1 MSKQR
6 VRNKVTSNSSL
17 GWISWIWIFKLT
29 TVLLVLGVV
38 ALIYIDAQI
47 RHRFEGHRWS
57 LPAKV
62 YARPLELF
70 TGQQLAQGQLKF
82 ELTQLGYRWVTQAK
96 APGQVQKTNQGMII
110 YSRGFRFVGGD
121 EQGHLVEVNLV
132 GDKIVGLRQTS
143 GASIAVLRLEPQ
155 LVGGIYPAH
164 NEDRE
169 LIQLDDLPNG
179 FIETLLAVEDRQYY
193 AHYGVSPWGI
203 MRAMWANIRA
213 GAVVQGG
220 STLTQQLVKN
230 FYLTDQQTL
239 WRKLIEAPMALLLN
253 IHYSKD
259 EVLEVYLNEVFAGQ
273 SGKRAIHGFGLAS
286 RFYFGQ
292 PVSELKLH
300 QVALLVGLVKGPSY
314 YNPRRHPK
322 RATNRRN
329 LVLSVLAQ
337 QGLISE
343 TQKTNYQA
351 LPLDLT
357 EAKQVSRYPAYMD
370 LVRQQLKQHY
380 QASSLS
386 SHGLRIFTSLD
397 PWVQQQADKAMLE
410 QVGKL
415 KQRYSNIEGLQG
427 AAVVSHRDS
436 GELLALVGDYN
447 GGYAG
452 HNWALDESRQ
462 VGSLLKP
469 IVHLAALETGRYSP
483 NSIID
488 DAPIALPQ
496 PDGSL
501 WQPQNYDRKSHGKV
515 PMYETLVKSYNQANV
530 RLGLDVGVDKV
541 LQQLQRMGVE
551 QSIPAYP
558 SVLLGAVEMSPLQV
572 NQVYQTIAS
581 NGFYSP
587 LSIVRQVTE
596 ANGRLL
602 SNFPFAVRQVASNES
617 IYMLQ
622 HEMRLVASQGT
633 AKGVYR
639 YLPKQQKVAA
649 KTGTTNDQKDSWF
662 AGFSGLHVATVWL
675 GREDAKP
682 TPLTGAG
689 GALNVWGQLMQN
701 LAYAH
706 DEDIKPQS
714 IAHYYLNRA
723 TGEAIPDKCP
733 NGVWLPMLKTSAP
746 SFNASCGY

>member
-1 MSKQR
+1 
-6 VRNKVTSNSSL
+6 
-17 GWISWIWIFKLT
+17 
-29 TVLLVLGVV
+29 
-38 ALIYIDAQI
+38 
-47 RHRFEGHRWS
+47 
-57 LPAKV
+57 
-62 YARPLELF
+62 
-70 TGQQLAQGQLKF
+70 
-82 ELTQLGYRWVTQAK
+82 
-96 APGQVQKTNQGMII
+96 
-110 YSRGFRFVGGD
+110 
-121 EQGHLVEVNLV
+121 
-132 GDKIVGLRQTS
+132 
-143 GASIAVLRLEPQ
+143 
-155 LVGGIYPAH
+155 
-164 NEDRE
+164 
-169 LIQLDDLPNG
+169 
-179 FIETLLAVEDRQYY
+179 
-193 AHYGVSPWGI
+193 
-203 MRAMWANIRA
+203 MWANLKA

-273 SGKRAIHGFGLAS
+273 AGKRAIHGFGLAS

-292 PVSELKLH
+292 PVGELKLH

-314 YNPRRHPK
+314 YNPQRHPK
-322 RATNRRN
+322 RALKRRN

-337 QGLISE
+337 QGVISN
-343 TQKTNYQA
+343 TQKINYQA

-357 EAKQVSRYPAYMD
+357 EARKVSRYPAYMD

-380 QASSLS
+380 QASALS

-397 PWVQQQADKAMLE
+397 PWVQHQADKAMLE
-410 QVGKL
+410 QVNKL
-415 KQRYSNIEGLQG
+415 KQRHGDIEGLQG
-427 AAVVSHRDS
+427 AVVVSHRDS

-447 GGYAG
+447 AGYAG
-452 HNWALDESRQ
+452 HNWALDTSRQ

-469 IVHLAALETGRYSP
+469 VVHLAALETGRYTP
-483 NSIID
+483 ATLID

-501 WQPQNYDRKSHGKV
+501 WKPQNYDRKSHGKV

-530 RLGLDVGVDKV
+530 RLGLNVGVDKV

-551 QSIPAYP
+551 QPIPAYP

-572 NQVYQTIAS
+572 NQVYQTIAG

-596 ANGRLL
+596 ANGQLL
-602 SNFPFAVRQVASNES
+602 SHFPFAVRQAASNDS
-617 IYMLQ
+617 IYLLQ
-622 HEMRLVASQGT
+622 HEMRLVASEGT
-633 AKGVYR
+633 ARGVYR

-662 AGFSGLHVATVWL
+662 AGFSGQHVATVWL

-689 GALNVWGQLMQN
+689 GALNVWGQLMQH
-701 LAYAH
+701 LAYVTYA
-706 DEDIKPQS
+706 DIKPQS
-714 IAHYYLNRA
+714 IDYYYLNVS
-723 TGEAIPDKCP
+723 TGKAIPDDCP
-733 NGVWLPMLKTSAP
+733 NGVLLPLLKTSAP
-746 SFNASCGY
+746 SYNTTCGY

>member
-1 MSKQR
+1 MLA
-6 VRNKVTSNSSL
+6 VVGT
-17 GWISWIWIFKLT
+17 
-29 TVLLVLGVV
+29 V
-38 ALIYIDAQI
+38 ALVYLDAQI

-62 YARPLELF
+62 YARPLELYQ
-70 TGQQLAQGQLKF
+70 GQQLAMGQLDY
-82 ELTQLGYRWVTQAK
+82 ELTQLGYRWVKRAK
-96 APGQVQKTNQGMII
+96 APGQVQKTSQGITI
-110 YSRGFRFVGGD
+110 YSRGFRFAGGD
-121 EQGHLVEVNLV
+121 EQGFLVDVSLAKNKVIGLV
-132 GDKIVGLRQTS
+132 QSS
-143 GASIAVLRLEPQ
+143 GASMALLRLEPQ

-169 LIQLDDLPNG
+169 LIQLHDLPNG

-193 AHYGVSPWGI
+193 SHYGISPWAI
-203 MRAMWANIRA
+203 VRAMWANVKA

-230 FYLTDQQTL
+230 FYLTDQQSL
-239 WRKLIEAPMALLLN
+239 WRKLVEAPMALLLN
-253 IHYSKD
+253 VHYSKD

-273 SGKRAIHGFGLAS
+273 AGKRAIHGFGLAS

-292 PVSELKLH
+292 PIGELKLH

-314 YNPRRHPK
+314 YNPFRHPK
-322 RATNRRN
+322 RATKRRN
-329 LVLSVLAQ
+329 LVLYVLAQ

-343 TQKTNYQA
+343 AQKANYQA

-357 EAKQVSRYPAYMD
+357 EASQVSRYPAYMD

-380 QASSLS
+380 QVSALS

-397 PWVQQQADKAMLE
+397 PWVQHQANKAMFE
-410 QVGKL
+410 QVSKL
-415 KQRYSNIEGLQG
+415 KQRHGEIKGLQG

-436 GELLALVGDYN
+436 GDLLALVGDYN

-452 HNWALDESRQ
+452 HNWALDRSRQ

-469 IVHLAALETGRYSP
+469 VVHLAALEIGRYSP
-483 NSIID
+483 ASIID
-488 DAPIALPQ
+488 DAPVSMPQ
-496 PDGSL
+496 VDGSL

-530 RLGLDVGVDKV
+530 RLGLAVGVDKV
-541 LQQLQRMGVE
+541 LQQLRQMGVE

-572 NQVYQTIAS
+572 NQVYQTIAG

-587 LSIVRQVTE
+587 LSIVRQVTK
-596 ANGRLL
+596 ANGQLL
-602 SNFPFAVRQVASNES
+602 SYFPFAVRQAASNDS
-617 IYMLQ
+617 VYLLQ

-633 AKGVYR
+633 GKGVYR

-662 AGFSGLHVATVWL
+662 AGFSGQHVATVWL

-682 TPLTGAG
+682 TPLTGAS
-689 GALNVWGQLMQN
+689 GALNVWGQLMRH
-701 LAYAH
+701 LPYTAYA
-706 DEDIKPQS
+706 DIKPQS
-714 IAHYYLNRA
+714 IDYYYLNVK
-723 TGEAIPDKCP
+723 TGEAIPSHCP
-733 NGVWLPMLKTSAP
+733 NGVRLPMLKTSAP
-746 SFNASCGY
+746 LFNANCGY

>member
-1 MSKQR
+1 LSKQR

-706 DEDIKPQS
+706 DEDIKPQTV
-714 IAHYYLNRA
+714 AHYYLNRA

>member
-1 MSKQR
+1 LSKQR

-96 APGQVQKTNQGMII
+96 APGQVQKTNQGLII

-706 DEDIKPQS
+706 DEDIKPQTV
-714 IAHYYLNRA
+714 AHYYLNRA

>member
-1 MSKQR
+1 
-6 VRNKVTSNSSL
+6 
-17 GWISWIWIFKLT
+17 
-29 TVLLVLGVV
+29 
-38 ALIYIDAQI
+38 
-47 RHRFEGHRWS
+47 
-57 LPAKV
+57 
-62 YARPLELF
+62 
-70 TGQQLAQGQLKF
+70 
-82 ELTQLGYRWVTQAK
+82 
-96 APGQVQKTNQGMII
+96 
-110 YSRGFRFVGGD
+110 
-121 EQGHLVEVNLV
+121 
-132 GDKIVGLRQTS
+132 
-143 GASIAVLRLEPQ
+143 
-155 LVGGIYPAH
+155 
-164 NEDRE
+164 
-169 LIQLDDLPNG
+169 
-179 FIETLLAVEDRQYY
+179 
-193 AHYGVSPWGI
+193 
-203 MRAMWANIRA
+203 
-213 GAVVQGG
+213 
-220 STLTQQLVKN
+220 
-230 FYLTDQQTL
+230 
-239 WRKLIEAPMALLLN
+239 LLN

-314 YNPRRHPK
+314 YNPKRHPK
-322 RATNRRN
+322 RATKRRN

-357 EAKQVSRYPAYMD
+357 EANQVSRYPAYMD

-427 AAVVSHRDS
+427 AVVVSHRDS

-551 QSIPAYP
+551 QTIPAYP

-701 LAYAH
+701 LAYAQ

-714 IAHYYLNRA
+714 IAHYYLNRV

>member
-706 DEDIKPQS
+706 DEDIKPQTV
-714 IAHYYLNRA
+714 AHYYLNRA

>member
-397 PWVQQQADKAMLE
+397 PWVQQQADKAMFE

-706 DEDIKPQS
+706 DEDIKPQTV
-714 IAHYYLNRA
+714 AHYYLNRA

>member
-193 AHYGVSPWGI
+193 SHYGVSPWGI
-203 MRAMWANIRA
+203 IRAMWANIKA

-706 DEDIKPQS
+706 DEDIKPQTV
-714 IAHYYLNRA
+714 AHYYLNRA

>member
-1 MSKQR
+1 M
-6 VRNKVTSNSSL
+6 
-17 GWISWIWIFKLT
+17 
-29 TVLLVLGVV
+29 VLGTV
-38 ALIYIDAQI
+38 ALVYLDAQI

-70 TGQQLAQGQLKF
+70 TGQQLAEGQLAY
-82 ELTQLGYRWVTQAK
+82 ELTQLGYRWVEEAK
-96 APGQVQKTNQGMII
+96 APGQVQKTTQGMTIH
-110 YSRGFRFVGGD
+110 SRGFRFADSD
-121 EQGHLVEVNLV
+121 EKGYVVEVSLQQN
-132 GDKIVGLRQTS
+132 KIIGLRQSS
-143 GASIAVLRLEPQ
+143 GASMALLRLEPQ

-169 LIQLDDLPNG
+169 LIQLHELPNG

-193 AHYGVSPWGI
+193 SHYGISPWGI
-203 MRAMWANIRA
+203 ARAMWANLKA

-273 SGKRAIHGFGLAS
+273 AGKRAIHGFGLAS

-292 PVSELKLH
+292 PVGELKLH

-314 YNPRRHPK
+314 YNPQRHPE
-322 RATNRRN
+322 RALKRRN

-337 QGLISE
+337 QGVISNA
-343 TQKTNYQA
+343 QKINYQA

-357 EAKQVSRYPAYMD
+357 EASQVSRHPAYMD

-380 QASSLS
+380 QASALS

-397 PWVQQQADKAMLE
+397 PWVQHQADRAMLE
-410 QVGKL
+410 QVKQL
-415 KQRYSNIEGLQG
+415 KQRHGDIAGLQG
-427 AAVVSHRDS
+427 AVVVSHRDS

-447 GGYAG
+447 AGYAG
-452 HNWALDESRQ
+452 HNWALDTSRQ

-469 IVHLAALETGRYSP
+469 VVHLAALETGRYTP
-483 NSIID
+483 ATMID

-501 WQPQNYDRKSHGKV
+501 WKPQNYDRKSHGKV

-541 LQQLQRMGVE
+541 LQQLRRMGVE
-551 QSIPAYP
+551 QAIPAYP

-572 NQVYQTIAS
+572 NQVYQTIAG

-596 ANGRLL
+596 ANGQLL
-602 SNFPFAVRQVASNES
+602 SHFPFAVRQAASNDS
-617 IYMLQ
+617 IYLLQ
-622 HEMRLVASQGT
+622 HEMRLVASEGT
-633 AKGVYR
+633 ARGVYR

-662 AGFSGLHVATVWL
+662 AGFSGRHVATVWL

-689 GALNVWGQLMQN
+689 GALNVWGQLMQH
-701 LAYAH
+701 LAYVTYA
-706 DEDIKPQS
+706 DIKPQS
-714 IAHYYLNRA
+714 IDYYYLNVN
-723 TGEAIPDKCP
+723 TGEAIPDDCP
-733 NGVWLPMLKTSAP
+733 NGVLLPLLKTSAP
-746 SFNASCGY
+746 SYNATCGY

>member
-1 MSKQR
+1 M
-6 VRNKVTSNSSL
+6 
-17 GWISWIWIFKLT
+17 
-29 TVLLVLGVV
+29 VLGTV
-38 ALIYIDAQI
+38 ALVYLDAQI

-70 TGQQLAQGQLKF
+70 KGQKLAEGQLVY
-82 ELTQLGYRWVTQAK
+82 ELTQLGYRWVEQAK
-96 APGQVQKTNQGMII
+96 APGQVQKTNQGMTI
-110 YSRGFRFVGGD
+110 YSRGFRFADSD
-121 EQGHLVEVNLV
+121 EQGHLVAVKLQQNEVI
-132 GDKIVGLRQTS
+132 DLRQTS
-143 GASIAVLRLEPQ
+143 GAGITLLRLEPQ

-169 LIQLDDLPNG
+169 LIQLHELPNG

-193 AHYGVSPWGI
+193 SHYGISAWGI
-203 MRAMWANIRA
+203 ARAMWANLKA

-273 SGKRAIHGFGLAS
+273 AGKRAIHGFGLAS

-292 PVSELKLH
+292 PVGELKLH
-300 QVALLVGLVKGPSY
+300 QVALLVGLVKGPSF
-314 YNPRRHPK
+314 YNPQRHPQ
-322 RATNRRN
+322 RALKRRN
-329 LVLSVLAQ
+329 LVLSILAQ
-337 QGLISE
+337 QGVISE
-343 TQKTNYQA
+343 AQKINYHA

-357 EAKQVSRYPAYMD
+357 EASQVSRYPAYMD

-380 QASSLS
+380 QASALS

-397 PWVQQQADKAMLE
+397 PWVQHQADTAMAE
-410 QVGKL
+410 QVTKL
-415 KQRYSNIEGLQG
+415 KQRHGDIEGLQG

-452 HNWALDESRQ
+452 HNWALDRSRQ

-469 IVHLAALETGRYSP
+469 VLHLAALETGRYTLGTM
-483 NSIID
+483 ID

-501 WQPQNYDRKSHGKV
+501 WKPQNYDRKSHGKV
-515 PMYETLVKSYNQANV
+515 PMYEALVKSYNQANV
-530 RLGLDVGVDKV
+530 RLGLNVGVEKM
-541 LQQLQRMGVE
+541 LQQLRRMGVE
-551 QSIPAYP
+551 QPIAAYP

-572 NQVYQTIAS
+572 NQVYQTIAG

-596 ANGRLL
+596 ANGQLL
-602 SNFPFAVRQVASNES
+602 SHFPFAVRQAASNDS
-617 IYMLQ
+617 IYLLQ
-622 HEMRLVASQGT
+622 HEMRLVASEGT
-633 AKGVYR
+633 ARGVYR

-662 AGFSGLHVATVWL
+662 AGFSGQHVATVWL
-675 GREDAKP
+675 GREDANP

-701 LAYAH
+701 LAYVNYA
-706 DEDIKPQS
+706 DIKPQS
-714 IAHYYLNRA
+714 IDYYHLNA
-723 TGEAIPDKCP
+723 STGEAIPDNCP
-733 NGVWLPMLKTSAP
+733 NGVLLPMLKTSAP
-746 SFNASCGY
+746 TFITTCGY